1 MATPNPL
8 ADNSSDPT
16 PVSSKSYTIAGVH
29 TTVYGID
36 ELASSATE
44 VAVLW
49 LLHPRLQ
56 VQSIMAPIAAAS
68 IHDWNGR
75 SASKSKG
82 LIAVS
87 FDQRNHGTREVNA
100 LANESWKKGNPT
112 HAQDMFSIFRSFH
125 VSQIGPSRNADSTG
139 TDGTA
144 QDTSMLIDFL
154 SSYVFPDSSRSITK
168 HLVLGISL
176 GGHSTWQCI
185 LHDPRI
191 TTAVVVIGCPDYKF
205 LMTDRAKKS
214 KLSTWT
220 SSEGKAFLG
229 STDYPQGLCDATD
242 RWDPKS
248 FLVGDK
254 LQPTDDQKKTLRPL
268 IKEKLGG
275 KHILC
280 LSGGKDKLV
289 PYTCSAPFLD
299 WMKSGL
305 DKKDGWFSDQ
315 GIVLEDIV
323 DETAGHEYS
332 AKMKVEAVR
341 FISEN
346 LAGEGSLKAGTRT
359 SKI

>member
-8 ADNSSDPT
+8 ADQSSDPS
-16 PVSSKSYTIAGVH
+16 PVSFKTYTIAGVH

-36 ELASSATE
+36 ELASSAKE

-68 IHDWNGR
+68 IHDWNSR
-75 SASKSKG
+75 AASKSKG
-82 LIAVS
+82 LVAVS
-87 FDQRNHGTREVNA
+87 FDQRNHGTREINA

-112 HAQDMFSIFRSFH
+112 HAQDMFSIFH
-125 VSQIGPSRNADSTG
+125 
-139 TDGTA
+139 GTA

-154 SSYVFPDSSRSITK
+154 SSYVFPDSSKSITK

-176 GGHSTWQCI
+176 GGHSAWQCI

-191 TTAVVVIGCPDYKF
+191 TTAVVVIGCPDYKL

-220 SSEGKAFLG
+220 SSEGKSFLG
-229 STDYPQGLCDATD
+229 SADYPKGLCEATD
-242 RWDPKS
+242 KWDPKS
-248 FLVGDK
+248 RLVGDK
-254 LQPTDDQKKTLRPL
+254 LHPTEDQKRTLQPL
-268 IKEKLGG
+268 IKEMLGG

-305 DKKDGWFSDQ
+305 DKKDGWFNDQ
-315 GIVLEDIV
+315 GIVLVDTV

>member
-1 MATPNPL
+1 VATPNPL
-8 ADNSSDPT
+8 ADQSSDPT
-16 PVSSKSYTIAGVH
+16 PVSSKTYTIAGVL
-29 TTVYGID
+29 TTIYGLD
-36 ELASSATE
+36 ELAPSAKE

-56 VQSIMAPIAAAS
+56 VQSIMAPVAAAS
-68 IHDWNGR
+68 IRDWNGR

-87 FDQRNHGTREVNA
+87 FDQRNHGTREVTP
-100 LANESWKKGNPT
+100 LANESWKQGNPT
-112 HAQDMFSIFRSFH
+112 HAQDMFSIY
-125 VSQIGPSRNADSTG
+125 N
-139 TDGTA
+139 GTA
-144 QDTSMLIDFL
+144 QDTSMLIDYL
-154 SSYVFPDSSRSITK
+154 SSYTFPDSSRTITK

-176 GGHSTWQCI
+176 GGHSVWHCI

-191 TTAVVVIGCPDYKF
+191 TTGVVVIGCPDYKF
-205 LMTDRAKKS
+205 LMTDRARKS

-220 SSEGKAFLG
+220 ASEGKDFLG
-229 STDYPQGLCDATD
+229 STDYPEGLCRATD
-242 RWDPKS
+242 KWDPKS

-254 LQPTDDQKKTLRPL
+254 LNPTEEQKKALRPL

-275 KHILC
+275 KQIMC

-289 PYTCSAPFLD
+289 PYTCSAPFLE

-305 DKKDGWFSDQ
+305 DKKDGWFNEH

-346 LAGEGSLKAGTRT
+346 LAGEGNLKAGTRT